1 MASRLSQEEGDKFT
15 TESKGG
21 YAAEK
26 VDRSLVVCDVN
37 TPFRKACSDASS
49 FGSSRLRVHA
59 NETIGKSRTLGK
71 GRCNVTRTLGKGRCN
86 VTRTLGKGRR
96 DMTSTLGKG
105 RPDVTRTS
113 GKGRCD
119 VTNTLSK
126 GLCD

>member
-26 VDRSLVVCDVN
+26 VERSLVVCD
-37 TPFRKACSDASS
+37 TPFHKACSDASS

-86 VTRTLGKGRR
+86 VTRTL
-96 DMTSTLGKG
+96 SKG
-105 RPDVTRTS
+105 RPDVTSTS
-113 GKGRCD
+113 GKGRSD

>member
-71 GRCNVTRTLGKGRCN
+71 GRCNVTRTLGKGR
-86 VTRTLGKGRR
+86 R